1 MNKRIKQILFYSDSE
16 PNEML
21 IGMCHMI
28 CLPAALIVEFHNPD
42 LLLILLAIFSGIY
55 QFYAVYINCLKH
67 RYYAV
72 QFATT
77 IAFATCY
84 SLYSYGLLKGSR
96 LGWCIIF
103 VFAMWNTFR
112 VMTEKI
118 SRGL

>member
-1 MNKRIKQILFYSDSE
+1 MNRRIKQILFYSDSE

-28 CLPAALIVEFHNPD
+28 CLPASLCVEFNNPD
-42 LLLILLAIFSGIY
+42 VLLISLAILSGLY
-55 QFYAVYINCLKH
+55 QFYAVYINNLKH

-72 QFATT
+72 QCATT

-84 SLYSYGLLKGSR
+84 SLYSYDLLEGSR